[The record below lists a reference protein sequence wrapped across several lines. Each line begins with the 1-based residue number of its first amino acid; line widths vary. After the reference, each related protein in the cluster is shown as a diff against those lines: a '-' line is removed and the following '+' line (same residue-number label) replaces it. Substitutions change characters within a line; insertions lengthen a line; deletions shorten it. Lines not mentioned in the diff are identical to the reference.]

1 MTLEIRNAFDYIAG
15 KIEAQLAPAGYT
27 KQKVAA
33 DSSQEIVALFTSEHI
48 AYSVVYY
55 KEKSHMVLR
64 TCTMTEEGPDN
75 EWKTLATWMLDET
88 SSQKDVDSIANDFLE
103 GVSGAV
109 AVKRA
114 KQVKQKKKKDDDGN
128 ADPKFLAKRFVAVF
142 PELKEEIKYEEDGY
156 FPFRG
161 ATFAKEKIAPKLVAY
176 IKTATKP
183 QIEKLAGIFNLQY
196 NNGDV
201 DTRAIIT
208 IVLLNALDD
217 EQFTAVYEYL
227 SDDLKKAS
235 KAGRKYKDKKVK
247 PEKPKKKSVSKAS
260 TLKD

>member
-1 MTLEIRNAFDYIAG
+1 MEIKNAFEYIAG
-15 KIEAQLAPAGYT
+15 KVEAQLAPAGYT
-27 KQKVAA
+27 RQKVAA
-33 DSSQEIVALFTSEHI
+33 DDKQEIVALFTSENV

-55 KEKSHMVLR
+55 KEKTHMVLR

-75 EWKTLATWMLDET
+75 EWKTLATWMLDEEST
-88 SSQKDVDSIANDFLE
+88 QKDVESISNDFIE

-114 KQVKQKKKKDDDGN
+114 KQIKQKKKKDDDGN

-161 ATFAKEKIAPKLVAY
+161 ATFAKEKIAPKIVDY
-176 IKTATKP
+176 VKSATKP
-183 QIEKLAGIFNLQY
+183 QLEKLVGIFNLQY

-208 IVLLNALDD
+208 IVLLNSLDD
-217 EQFTAVYEYL
+217 DDYNALYDHF
-227 SDDLKKAS
+227 SDDLKVAATNARAFKG
-235 KAGRKYKDKKVK
+235 KTVK
-247 PEKPKKKSVSKAS
+247 PEKVKKIKTKAN
-260 TLKD
+260 TLSDK

>member
-1 MTLEIRNAFDYIAG
+1 MEIKNAFEYIAG
-15 KIEAQLAPAGYT
+15 KVEAQLAPAGYT
-27 KQKVAA
+27 RQKVAA
-33 DSSQEIVALFTSEHI
+33 DDKQEIVALFTSENV

-55 KEKSHMVLR
+55 KEKTHMVLR

-75 EWKTLATWMLDET
+75 EWKTLATWMLDEEST
-88 SSQKDVDSIANDFLE
+88 QKDVESISNDFIE

-114 KQVKQKKKKDDDGN
+114 KQIKQKKKKDDDGN

-161 ATFAKEKIAPKLVAY
+161 ATFAKEKIAPKIVDY
-176 IKTATKP
+176 VKSATKP
-183 QIEKLAGIFNLQY
+183 QLEKLVGIFNLQY

-217 EQFTAVYEYL
+217 EQFNTVFEYL
-227 SDDLKKAS
+227 SDDLKKAA
-235 KAGRKYKDKKVK
+235 KAVRKYKGKKVK
-247 PEKPKKKSVSKAS
+247 PEKPKKKNVSKAS
-260 TLKD
+260 TLND